1 MGTDTGLII
10 TGTATVMDDFLI
22 RALAA
27 GIGLA
32 LMAGP
37 LGCLVVW
44 RRMAYFGDTLAHSAL
59 LGVAVGFLLGIDLNL
74 GILLVCL
81 AIAAGLTLLQEQRR
95 LASDTLLGIV
105 SHSTLSLGLIVL
117 AVMQSLR
124 VDLLAYLFGDILSV
138 TPADLWTLWG
148 GAVLVLGGLALIW
161 RRLLAISVDED
172 LARVE
177 GVPVRWIRL
186 AFTLLIAATIAAAMK
201 IVGILLV
208 TSLLII
214 PAATARRFATTP
226 EAMAA
231 LASLLGSAAVVAG
244 LGASL
249 YGDVP
254 TGPAIVAAA
263 AGLFLASHLL
273 PARRG

>member
-1 MGTDTGLII
+1 
-10 TGTATVMDDFLI
+10 MDDFLI

-32 LMAGP
+32 LLAGP

-59 LGVAVGFLLGIDLNL
+59 LGVALGFLLGLDLNI
-74 GILLVCL
+74 GIMLVCV
-81 AIAAGLTLLQEQRR
+81 AIALALTLLQEQRR

-105 SHSTLSLGLIVL
+105 SHSTLSIGLIAL
-117 AVMQSLR
+117 AAMQSVR
-124 VDLLAYLFGDILSV
+124 VDLLAYLFGDILAV
-138 TPADLWTLWG
+138 TPADLMAIWG
-148 GAVLVLGGLALIW
+148 GGVVVLAALALLW
-161 RRLLAISVDED
+161 RRLLAITVDED

-177 GVPVRWIRL
+177 GVPVRWVRL
-186 AFTLLIAATIAAAMK
+186 GFTLLIAATIALAMK

-214 PAATARRFATTP
+214 PAATARRFSRSP
-226 EAMAA
+226 EVMAGLAA
-231 LASLLGSAAVVAG
+231 LIGAASVIGG
-244 LGASL
+244 LAASL

-254 TGPAIVAAA
+254 TGPAIVASA
-263 AGLFLASHLL
+263 AGLFLLSHII
-273 PARRG
+273 PAAGRQG